1 MYYPLWIRLFSGG
14 LGFFPQRCSAWP
26 QLGAIWHQRQN
37 GCPPYHW
44 KRWYGCA
51 ETRAKTTE
59 TCGVPGLPFVFVA
72 KIAGLRGGW
81 ALQCARSCCPS
92 YWRYPSIGCQAQILI
107 YISML
112 YMLFGL
118 GFYVMVNHSFNEI
131 SGYISW
137 MGSKSS
143 RIEWQAR
150 WNMRFPLKHAVWC
163 FGKHLYCHPILPHW
177 NMWVMLQS
185 ISLRGADVI
194 SSDFPMSR

>member
-1 MYYPLWIRLFSGG
+1 
-14 LGFFPQRCSAWP
+14 
-26 QLGAIWHQRQN
+26 
-37 GCPPYHW
+37 
-44 KRWYGCA
+44 
-51 ETRAKTTE
+51 
-59 TCGVPGLPFVFVA
+59 VPGLPFVFVA

-137 MGSKSS
+137 MGNKSS
-143 RIEWQAR
+143 RIEWQGR

-177 NMWVMLQS
+177 KYVGHAAKHFIAWRGRNIKWFPNV
-185 ISLRGADVI
+185 SLVYHGYDHEGCWYHQIIKV
-194 SSDFPMSR
+194 